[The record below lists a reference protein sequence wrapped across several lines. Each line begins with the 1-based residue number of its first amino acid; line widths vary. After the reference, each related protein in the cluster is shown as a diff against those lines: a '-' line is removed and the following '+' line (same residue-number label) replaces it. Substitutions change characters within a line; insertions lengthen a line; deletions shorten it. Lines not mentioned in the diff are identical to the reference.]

1 MPGLAIRA
9 IAHWALKTNGI
20 ECLLAFYRDQLGF
33 PGMLRLTRDDGSRI
47 AFMRMQA
54 TRRSS

>member
-1 MPGLAIRA
+1 MLQGLHHVTA
-9 IAHWALKTNGI
+9 IAG
-20 ECLLAFYRDQLGF
+20 EPRPLLAFYRDQLGF